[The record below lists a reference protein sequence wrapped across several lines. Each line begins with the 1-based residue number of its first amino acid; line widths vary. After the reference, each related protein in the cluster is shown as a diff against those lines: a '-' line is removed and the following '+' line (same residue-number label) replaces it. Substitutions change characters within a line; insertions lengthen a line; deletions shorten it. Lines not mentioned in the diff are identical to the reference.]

1 MNGGPASPAI
11 ATEAP
16 EPERSLHHARRVAAA
31 LLVSLA
37 LHAAL
42 LALFALRPASP
53 VVGPKER
60 PIAVDILTQE
70 DFAALTAAPTS
81 EPAPAP
87 IPPEGALAASR
98 EPAGAMVQATTMLS
112 ASVLADSRS
121 AEARAVLATVDDTER
136 MIQLCG
142 IEAMEQVHAFRAA
155 LHPDRIVAYASE
167 EVAVGRDRVE
177 AGGAA
182 FRSGRSWY
190 ELAYSCRLA
199 ADHATVV
206 AFAFKVGERVPPE
219 AWEARNL
226 PADFDEAPD

>member
-1 MNGGPASPAI
+1 MDGGPSPALM
-11 ATEAP
+11 ASDLDP
-16 EPERSLHHARRVAAA
+16 GRVPTLAAA
-31 LLVSLA
+31 LL
-37 LHAAL
+37 LHAAV
-42 LALFALRPASP
+42 LAVVALRGAVPLP
-53 VVGPKER
+53 VPEER
-60 PIAVDILTQE
+60 PIVVDVLTPE

-81 EPAPAP
+81 EPVPDPGPSEELAPEP
-87 IPPEGALAASR
+87 R
-98 EPAGAMVQATTMLS
+98 EPADTMVEASTMLS
-112 ASVLADSRS
+112 ASVLAGARS

-142 IEAMEQVHAFRAA
+142 IEAMEQVHAFREA
-155 LHPDRIVAYASE
+155 LRPDRIVAYASE

>member
-1 MNGGPASPAI
+1 MNGDLPPAI
-11 ATEAP
+11 ASEAP
-16 EPERSLHHARRVAAA
+16 DRERSLRHAWPVAAA
-31 LLVSLA
+31 LLVSLGF
-37 LHAAL
+37 HA
-42 LALFALRPASP
+42 ALFALIALRPATP
-53 VVGPKER
+53 VIEPEER
-60 PIAVDILTQE
+60 PITVDILTPE
-70 DFAALTAAPTS
+70 DFAALTAAP
-81 EPAPAP
+81 EPPEPQPVPAPAP
-87 IPPEGALAASR
+87 PGDAAAAS
-98 EPAGAMVQATTMLS
+98 GAMVQATTMLS
-112 ASVLADSRS
+112 ASVLADARS
-121 AEARAVLATVDDTER
+121 AEARAVLATVDDAER

-142 IEAMEQVHAFRAA
+142 IEAMEQVHAFREA
-155 LHPDRIVAYASE
+155 LRPDRIVAYASE